1 MTIILRVSLFL
12 SVVMLIASPM
22 PASAQTTLA
31 ELNQLRSE
39 VYQLRTEVYS
49 LRQEAY
55 NNQTSGNLGNSSAS
69 AGLELRIANVERAL
83 QNLTGLTE
91 RFGHQ
96 QNQLSKRVDALEA
109 RPIANA
115 ATPTQETTTASGV
128 QTFSPKEEEE
138 LSFVAVPV
146 PTPRPAN
153 SAASSTNAALG
164 PENAYQ
170 QAFSLIQAN
179 DYAGAELELR
189 DFVSKHPDH
198 KLTANAHY
206 WLGETYYARGQ
217 MDQASV
223 AFAKGFQAAPSGAK
237 APDNLLKLSLAL
249 HQLGDTNQACNTLNA
264 LVDNYPNANVSI
276 LERTLEEQQ
285 RMACP

>member
-1 MTIILRVSLFL
+1 MTIISRISLFICT
-12 SVVMLIASPM
+12 MLLATGPLL
-22 PASAQTTLA
+22 ASAQSTLA
-31 ELNQLRSE
+31 ELNQLRTE

-55 NNQTSGNLGNSSAS
+55 NNQNSGAVGNSSAS

-96 QNQLSKRVDALEA
+96 QNQLSKRLEVLEA
-109 RPIANA
+109 RPTADV
-115 ATPTQETTTASGV
+115 ATPIQDTNSTANV
-128 QTFSPKEEEE
+128 LTSPPNDEEE

-146 PTPRPAN
+146 PTPRPD
-153 SAASSTNAALG
+153 SAGASSTSGAFS
-164 PENAYQ
+164 PEEAYQ
-170 QAFSLIQAN
+170 QAFSLIQSS
-179 DYAGAELELR
+179 DYAGAEIELR
-189 DFVSKHPDH
+189 DFVSKYPEH

-223 AFAKGFQAAPSGAK
+223 AFAKGFQAAPAGAK

-249 HQLGDTNQACNTLNA
+249 HQLGDTYQACTTLNA

-276 LERTLEEQQ
+276 LEITLEEQQ